1 MEKITITME
10 TVNDVF
16 VQSGEGVEV
25 ARILRALAEKIEHD
39 YRPETILDFCGNKVG
54 TVKYE

>member
-16 VQSGEGVEV
+16 VQSVKEMEF
-25 ARILRALAEKIEHD
+25 ARILRSIAEKIEHE

-54 TVKYE
+54 TIEYE